1 MRLQQDGEPLRYEG
15 LINSNI
21 TLLNRSMDL
30 MLHNEEERAQALKV
44 VRRVI
49 AVVGAIEHGQ
59 RRHRAAYI
67 DPGLLRCLAA
77 VARAGTAGDGSSNRL
92 ARPAIATLAEICKL
106 FY

>member
-1 MRLQQDGEPLRYEG
+1 
-15 LINSNI
+15 
-21 TLLNRSMDL
+21 

-49 AVVGAIEHGQ
+49 AVVGANDQSQ

-67 DPGLLRCLAA
+67 DPGLLRCLVA
-77 VARAGTAGDGSSNRL
+77 VARAGSSGDGTSNRL
-92 ARPAIATLAEICKL
+92 SRPAIATLAEICKYKNSKTAFVFLRNLRNIFFVIL

>member
-1 MRLQQDGEPLRYEG
+1 
-15 LINSNI
+15 
-21 TLLNRSMDL
+21 MDL

-49 AVVGAIEHGQ
+49 AVVGANDQGQ

-77 VARAGTAGDGSSNRL
+77 VARAGSAGDGTSNRL
-92 ARPAIATLAEICKL
+92 SRPAIATLAEICRFKNSNTM
-106 FY
+106 FI